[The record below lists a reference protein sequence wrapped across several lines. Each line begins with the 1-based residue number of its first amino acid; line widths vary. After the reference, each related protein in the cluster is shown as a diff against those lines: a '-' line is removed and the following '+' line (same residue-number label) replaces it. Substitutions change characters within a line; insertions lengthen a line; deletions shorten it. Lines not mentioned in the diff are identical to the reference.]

1 MGRSFTE
8 DEKAEIRQHIMD
20 AGRECFVRFGLKKT
34 NIEDLTRP
42 AGVAKSTFY
51 LFFDSKERLYWE
63 LIIADGQQY
72 ADAMID
78 ALNSASD
85 AREGIVRFLRMTL
98 NIIETYPLFRRLLE
112 QPEEQRLIAERIA
125 LEQSEA
131 KIGSS
136 VALMLPFIQRWQAQG
151 HIIAHPPQIIAAAL
165 RVVTLL
171 PLMKDSIG
179 HEFYADVL
187 ALYIDLIADGLTQP
201 AALRSANRSQEKN

>member
-8 DEKAEIRQHIMD
+8 DEKAAIRQHLMD
-20 AGRECFVRFGLKKT
+20 AGRDCFVRFGLKKT

-63 LIIADGQQY
+63 LILTDGQQY
-72 ADAMID
+72 ADTMLD
-78 ALNSASD
+78 ALNNATD
-85 AREGIVRFLRMTL
+85 AREGIVQFLRITID
-98 NIIETYPLFRRLLE
+98 IIETYPLFRRLLE
-112 QPEEQRLIAERIA
+112 NTEEQRLIAERIA

-131 KIGSS
+131 KIASS
-136 VALMLPFIQRWQAQG
+136 IALMLPFIQRWQADGQL
-151 HIIAHPPQIIAAAL
+151 IAHPPQIIAAAL

-179 HEFYADVL
+179 RAFYEDVL

-201 AALRSANRSQEKN
+201 AALRSANRSHES

>member
-20 AGRECFVRFGLKKT
+20 AGRACFVRFGLKKT

-72 ADAMID
+72 VTAMQD

-85 AREGIVRFLRMTL
+85 AREGIVRFLRMTID
-98 NIIETYPLFRRLLE
+98 IIETYPLFRRLLE
-112 QPEEQRLIAERIA
+112 QPEEQRLIADRIA
-125 LEQSEA
+125 PQQSEA
-131 KIGSS
+131 KIESS
-136 VALMLPFIQRWQAQG
+136 VALMLPFIQHWQAQG
-151 HIIAHPPQIIAAAL
+151 HIIAQPPQIIAAAL

-179 HEFYADVL
+179 RDFYADVL

-201 AALRSANRSQEKN
+201 AALRSANRSQTES